1 MTAASTEEKRA
12 AISEAAIKMFARKGY
27 HGTRIADI
35 AREAK
40 VSYGLVYHYFKSKE
54 EIVTF
59 LFQRKWDLL
68 VGVIDSIQR
77 EEVGFERQVEAV
89 TSFLIESYRL
99 NPELIEALVM
109 EITRNGKFIKG
120 RNLRL
125 LEKALSGMESMVRS
139 GQARGEVR
147 TGIDPKVVSY
157 AFFGSIES
165 ILTGFV
171 FKTLPQDDAAVE
183 RAKQGVRDL
192 FIQGLRP
199 IHGDRVL
206 AAQPRSGKRGVSP
219 RGTTFFTNRPRGSF
233 SGLS

>member
-109 EITRNGKFIKG
+109 EITRNGKFING
-120 RNLRL
+120 R
-125 LEKALSGMESMVRS
+125 K
-139 GQARGEVR
+139 ARGEVR
-147 TGIDPKVVSY
+147 TGIDPKVVYY

-206 AAQPRSGKRGVSP
+206 AAQPA
-219 RGTTFFTNRPRGSF
+219 
-233 SGLS
+233 

>member
-1 MTAASTEEKRA
+1 VKVVSTEEKRT

-35 AREAK
+35 AREAS

-54 EIVTF
+54 EIVTY

-77 EEVGFERQVEAV
+77 EERGFERQVEAV
-89 TSFLIESYRL
+89 TSFLIESYRV

-109 EITRNGKFIKG
+109 EITRNGKFIRG

-125 LEKALSGMESMVRS
+125 LEKALTGMESIVRNA
-139 GQARGEVR
+139 QARGEVR
-147 TGIDPKVVSY
+147 GGIDPKVAAY
-157 AFFGSIES
+157 AYFGAIES

-171 FKTLPQDDAAVE
+171 FKTLPQDEAAVE

-192 FIQGLRP
+192 FVHGLGQVAAPPR
-199 IHGDRVL
+199 L
-206 AAQPRSGKRGVSP
+206 ASV
-219 RGTTFFTNRPRGSF
+219 GT
-233 SGLS
+233 

>member
-1 MTAASTEEKRA
+1 MKARTSGDGTLVSAAITEEKRT
-12 AISEAAIKMFARKGY
+12 AISDAATKMFARKGY

-35 AREAK
+35 AREAG

-54 EIVTF
+54 EIVTY

-68 VGVIDSIQR
+68 VGVMESIQR
-77 EEVGFERQVEAV
+77 EEVGFERHVEAV

-125 LEKALSGMESMVRS
+125 LEKALSGMESMVRV

-157 AFFGSIES
+157 AYFGAIES

-171 FKTLPQDDAAVE
+171 FKTLPQDEASVE

-192 FIQGLRP
+192 FVQGLKP
-199 IHGDRVL
+199 E
-206 AAQPRSGKRGVSP
+206 APRIVAKGGARS
-219 RGTTFFTNRPRGSF
+219 
-233 SGLS
+233 